1 MNGHVVTKNP
11 RANDWIEQ
19 TIQLVNPARVV
30 WIDGSNEQKEVITR
44 EAVEAGELHELN
56 QEKLPGCYLRR
67 SNPNDVARV
76 EDRTFICTEKKV
88 DAGPTNNWVYAPE
101 MYVKMHELFKNSMQG
116 KTMYIIP
123 YMMGPYGSEFSK
135 IGFELTDSRY
145 VVLSMLIMARCGNR
159 VLEELDETTDFVKG
173 LHSVGTMDP
182 EERYIC
188 HFPEDKAIFS
198 YNSEYGGNVL
208 QGKKCFSLRI
218 ASVLARQEGWLAEHM
233 LILAVKKPSGEKV
246 YVVAAFPSACGKT
259 NLAMLI
265 PPKKYLEEGYEV
277 TTLGDDIA
285 WLRIGK
291 DGRLYAINPEY
302 GFFGVAPGTNAKS
315 NFNALEST
323 RKNTIFTNVALNTD
337 DNTVWWTSLT
347 KEPPEHALDWQG
359 KPWTDKENVI
369 GSHPNSRFTAP
380 IKNCPCLDEDYDSP
394 VGVPISAIIFGG
406 RRAKVMPLVMQ
417 SFEWNHGVFLGSSMG
432 SETTA
437 ATTGKVGVTRR
448 DPMAMLPFIGYNI
461 SDYFA
466 HWIDMGKLLGD
477 KAPLIFNV
485 NWFRT
490 GDDGKFLWPG
500 FGENFR
506 VLKWIL
512 GICDGSEMS
521 NVRQTAI
528 GIVPKE
534 VDFEGLDISDD
545 AKKELFKIDKNL
557 WFQEIKEIEKFYGK
571 LDYIPANLQ
580 HNLDELKERVKSL

>member
-1 MNGHVVTKNP
+1 MNEHAKTNNP
-11 RANDWIEQ
+11 NANEWIDQ
-19 TIQLVNPARVV
+19 MIRLLNPAKVV
-30 WIDGSNEQKEVITR
+30 WIDGSEEQKEVITK
-44 EAVEAGELHELN
+44 EAVEAGELHPLN
-56 QEKLPGCYLRR
+56 QEKMPGCYLRR

-76 EDRTFICTEKKV
+76 EDRTFICTEEQSE
-88 DAGPTNNWVYAPE
+88 AGPTNNWCYAPE
-101 MYVKMHELFKNSMQG
+101 MYEKMHKLFKNSMDG
-116 KTMYIIP
+116 KTLYIIP

-145 VVLSMLIMARCGNR
+145 VVLSMLIMARCGEK
-159 VLEELDETTDFVKG
+159 VLEELNSEKDFVKG
-173 LHSVGTMDP
+173 LHSVGTMTP

-188 HFPEDKAIFS
+188 HFPKDKAIYS

-218 ASVLARQEGWLAEHM
+218 ASVLAQQEGWMAEHM

-246 YVVAAFPSACGKT
+246 YVAAAFPSACGKT

-285 WLRIGK
+285 WLRIGA

-302 GFFGVAPGTNAKS
+302 GFFGVAPGTSAKS
-315 NFNALEST
+315 NPNALEST

-337 DNTVWWTSLT
+337 DNTVWWDSLT
-347 KEPPEHALDWQG
+347 KIPPEHALDWQG
-359 KPWTDKENVI
+359 NPWTDKEKK
-369 GSHPNSRFTAP
+369 GAHPNSRFTAP

-394 VGVPISAIIFGG
+394 TGVPISAIIFGG
-406 RRAKVMPLVMQ
+406 RRAKLMPLVMQ
-417 SFEWNHGVFLGSSMG
+417 SFDWEHGVFLGSSMG

-461 SDYFA
+461 SDYFM
-466 HWIDMGKLLGD
+466 HWLEMGRTLGD

-490 GDDGKFLWPG
+490 DDEGEFLWPG

-512 GICDGSEMS
+512 GRCDGSEKD
-521 NVRQTAI
+521 NFKKTEI

-534 VDFEGLDISDD
+534 IDFDGLSLTEDV
-545 AKKELFKIDKNL
+545 KEELFNVDKESWL
-557 WFQEIKEIEKFYGK
+557 AEIKEIEQFYEK
-571 LDYIPANLQ
+571 LDYIPA
-580 HNLDELKERVKSL
+580 ELLIKLNTLKKRVESL